1 MSNMLSSM
9 GIDPGIIMIFL
20 MILDVILI
28 LVVLS
33 LQMKVG
39 RMNARYRSFMKGQD
53 GASLEKDL
61 KKKMAK
67 LEKYA
72 GSIGALDDEISSVA
86 NVLKKSAHKYG
97 MVKYDAFD
105 DVGGK
110 LSFVLALLNDENTGF
125 VLNAVHSKE
134 NCFLYLKEIV
144 KGESY
149 IMLSDEEIQALRIAE
164 KYGTDNELLDD
175 DL

>member
-9 GIDPGIIMIFL
+9 GIDPGIIMILL
-20 MILDVILI
+20 MVLDVVLLI
-28 LVVLS
+28 AVFELR
-33 LQMKVG
+33 MKVS
-39 RMNARYRSFMKGQD
+39 RMNTRYRSFMRGED
-53 GASLEKDL
+53 GASLERTL
-61 KKKMAK
+61 KKEMHK
-67 LEKYA
+67 LRK
-72 GSIGALDDEISSVA
+72 SSA
-86 NVLKKSAHKYG
+86 NIEGFESQLQEVTRTLKKSVHKYG

-110 LSFVLALLNDENTGF
+110 LSFVLAMLNDDNSGF

-134 NCFLYLKEIV
+134 NCFLYLKEVV

-164 KYGTDNELLDD
+164 NYGNETEEL
-175 DL
+175 

>member
-1 MSNMLSSM
+1 MNSILSSI
-9 GIDPGIIMIFL
+9 GIDPGIL
-20 MILDVILI
+20 MIVLMVINLVLI
-28 LVVLS
+28 MFVFS
-33 LQMKVG
+33 LNMQVK
-39 RMNARYRSFMKGQD
+39 RINARYRSFMKGTD
-53 GASLEKDL
+53 GVSLEKEI
-61 KKKMAK
+61 KAQMNK
-67 LEKYA
+67 LEK
-72 GSIGALDDEISSVA
+72 SFA
-86 NVLKKSAHKYG
+86 NVAKYHQAILDLEEVQKSTVHKYG

-110 LSFVLALLNDENTGF
+110 LSFVLAMLDDNNTGF

-164 KYGTDNELLDD
+164 HYGSDEAVL
-175 DL
+175 